1 MSETRV
7 SIVIPT
13 RNHKPILERL
23 LGSISGQS
31 MAPEQYEVIIV
42 DDGSTDGTKEFLQ
55 AAEFPFRL
63 RLVEGERSGP
73 PRARN
78 AGLALAES
86 PVVAFMDDDVTLHTE
101 CLERALQYFAT
112 EDVGVV
118 ETTLLIEG
126 EDGSERPLQLNA
138 GAQGFV
144 TAAIFF
150 RREALIRVN
159 GFDPDFFDPDTGM
172 FFRDDADIGFR
183 VLKAGYKALQPADVV
198 AWHPVQFPAVER
210 SFAHVKRYMFDPLL
224 YRKHP
229 QMFRMYIER
238 KQVGPFSFAR
248 PMHYSC
254 LLFIAGLAGA
264 AGFGIAGVTT
274 ALWGSLA
281 VSVAAH
287 LVLRYK
293 FCGADAWKF
302 WRLKETLAYTALPVV
317 YLYWFGRGIRKFGGW
332 KSIL

>member
-1 MSETRV
+1 MGELRV

-23 LGSISGQS
+23 LGSIGEQS
-31 MAPEQYEVIIV
+31 LAPEQFEVIVV
-42 DDGSTDGTKEFLQ
+42 DDGSTDGTKDFLRNSS
-55 AAEFPFRL
+55 FPFQL

-78 AGLALAES
+78 AGLALAQS
-86 PVVAFMDDDVTLHTE
+86 PIVAFMDDDVTLHQD
-101 CLERALQYFAT
+101 CLERALKYFVD
-112 EDVGVV
+112 ERVGVV

-126 EDGSERPLQLNA
+126 EDGGERPLQLSA

-150 RREALIRVN
+150 RKEALVRIN
-159 GFDPDFFDPDTGM
+159 GFDPDFFDPETGM

-183 VLKAGYKALQPADVV
+183 VLKAGYKALQPGDVI
-198 AWHPVQFPAVER
+198 AWHPVQFPTIER

-229 QMFRMYIER
+229 QMFRRYIER
-238 KQVGPFSFAR
+238 KRIGPFSFTR

-254 LLFIAGLAGA
+254 LMFIAALSCA
-264 AGFGIAGVTT
+264 AGFGIAGLVSAMWLSAGA
-274 ALWGSLA
+274 ALL
-281 VSVAAH
+281 AH

-293 FCGADAWKF
+293 FCGRDAWKL
-302 WRLKETLAYTALPVV
+302 WRLKETFAYGMLPFA
-317 YLYWFGRGIRKFGGW
+317 YLYWFGRGIAKFGGW
-332 KSIL
+332 KSIF